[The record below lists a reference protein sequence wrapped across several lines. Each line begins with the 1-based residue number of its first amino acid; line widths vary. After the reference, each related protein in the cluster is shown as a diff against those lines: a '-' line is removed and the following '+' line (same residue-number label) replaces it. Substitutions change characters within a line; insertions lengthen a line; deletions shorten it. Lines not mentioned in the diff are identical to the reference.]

1 MKRGDVVLIALQG
14 DMGKPRPAVIVQNDL
29 FATHQSFVILPLT
42 SELRDAPL
50 MRFTVEPTSGNGL
63 EKPSQVMVDKITT
76 VAIGK
81 IGKMIG
87 QLEER
92 QMVGLN
98 QLMAVFLG
106 VV

>member
-29 FATHQSFVILPLT
+29 FATHLSIVILPLT
-42 SELRDAPL
+42 SELRDAAL
-50 MRFTVEPTSGNGL
+50 MRLTIEPTAENGL
-63 EKPSQVMVDKITT
+63 EKPSQVMIDKITT
-76 VAIGK
+76 VAVSK
-81 IGKMIG
+81 IGKVIG
-87 QLEER
+87 RLEDR
-92 QMVGLN
+92 QMIRLN

>member
-1 MKRGDVVLIALQG
+1 LKRGDVVLIALQG

>member
-29 FATHQSFVILPLT
+29 FATHQSFVVLPLT
-42 SELRDAPL
+42 SELRDTPL
-50 MRFTVEPTSGNGL
+50 MRFTVEPTSLNGL

-76 VAIGK
+76 VAVGK
-81 IGKMIG
+81 IGIVIG
-87 QLEER
+87 RLEDR
-92 QMVGLN
+92 QIISLN

>member
-29 FATHQSFVILPLT
+29 FATHLSFVILPLT
-42 SELRDAPL
+42 SELRDAAL
-50 MRFTVEPTSGNGL
+50 MRLTIEPTAENGL
-63 EKPSQVMVDKITT
+63 EKHSQVMIDKITT
-76 VAIGK
+76 VAVSK
-81 IGKMIG
+81 IGKVIG
-87 QLEER
+87 RLEDR
-92 QMVGLN
+92 QMTSLN